1 MARVGVVGPKQFRN
15 QLGATIRLWNFGSS
29 PKRVGNLGPFFH
41 LEVYYKRIF

>member
-1 MARVGVVGPKQFRN
+1 MLPTFYWPADWIQS
-15 QLGATIRLWNFGSS
+15 IIIIGSS